1 MSWKYLFRGTVALNL
16 FNLSLRI
23 VEKSVEGFSIGATWY
38 GALNAAFAFVLIV
51 QALFICVEGV
61 K

>member
-1 MSWKYLFRGTVALNL
+1 MSWKYIVRGGVALTI
-16 FNLSLRI
+16 FNVSLQA
-23 VEKSVEGFSIGATWY
+23 VEKSVVAGVTFY
-38 GALNAAFAFVLIV
+38 GAVMAVCAFALIV

>member
-1 MSWKYLFRGTVALNL
+1 MSWKYAYRGVIALNL
-16 FNLSLRI
+16 FTLSLRI
-23 VEKSVEGFSIGATWY
+23 VEKSIEGFSIGAIWY
-38 GALNAAFAFVLIV
+38 GSFNAAFAFVLIV